1 MFKKLAFIVIKKI
14 LKKFGYFNFGFPLYF
29 LPDSGMG
36 SHKKYLKF
44 ILSKLPKE
52 NLTIIEVGSGNH
64 SSKLFS
70 KQAQS
75 FLGRFI
81 SFENNYEW
89 HLKVK
94 NKFKNTKNTKFLF
107 LEKLNKKNIKF
118 ELDNLNIEEVSLS
131 FIDSEPW
138 ESRTEALELLKLNSK
153 IVVVHDV
160 DYFPRNNL
168 WGLEI
173 DPIKNKPI
181 NKYFY
186 GKLKSENLG
195 LRNYDSI
202 FEYWVEIFPIY
213 PGYFTGPPMLIGSNF
228 IDVRKI
234 FDKTT
239 PKGHYFFST

>member
-1 MFKKLAFIVIKKI
+1 M
-14 LKKFGYFNFGFPLYF
+14 
-29 LPDSGMG
+29 
-36 SHKKYLKF
+36 
-44 ILSKLPKE
+44 
-52 NLTIIEVGSGNH
+52 
-64 SSKLFS
+64 
-70 KQAQS
+70 
-75 FLGRFI
+75 
-81 SFENNYEW
+81 
-89 HLKVK
+89 
-94 NKFKNTKNTKFLF
+94 
-107 LEKLNKKNIKF
+107 
-118 ELDNLNIEEVSLS
+118 S